1 MRRLFVAVLLTIS
14 TVFPAR
20 VDAAS
25 VAQTWPVDK
34 EPFGVTVDPRD
45 GLVYVAN
52 SDASI
57 SPFGGGLLSIIDP
70 RSSSP
75 RTVAISFK
83 PIMSAIDPSLG
94 QLFVTTARD
103 WLLVIDLQ
111 TMSEVHRSLGG
122 GLGIAVDQQ
131 THRVYST
138 WSDGLA
144 VMDGATGLQVTRLA
158 APVGDAWW
166 GVALDPST
174 HRIYLTNLNVSAPS
188 LVVLDD
194 RDLSLVANIPLPE
207 IPRFAL
213 AVDAARQLV
222 YVSGYTEAGNLYVI
236 DATSLHI
243 ARTISVG
250 SFPISAT
257 LVPETDRLYVSN
269 VGSRSLSIVDTTT
282 LALVQTIALPWQPGQ
297 SALHPDGRLYVSGF
311 DARLAGAILLTNSAP
326 VIDSVILSPSPP
338 GTNDVLQSSIA
349 AHDADADPLTYR
361 YEWLRNGVSLAGAT
375 GPSLDLSMSGHGD
388 RGDTISVRVTASDGQ
403 ATSELAMSSVVVAD
417 SAPTASVV
425 LDVTTPTTNEV
436 IIATVT
442 SSDADGDGLTWTFT
456 WKVNGNI
463 RQVVSGA
470 NGSDRFDLSSA
481 GNGDRGDTIAVD
493 VVASDGT
500 LQSPTASAAAIV
512 ANTPPMVTVSLSDT
526 TPRTNQIL
534 TATAAGADADA
545 DALSY
550 TYTWR
555 VNGVLRRTVST
566 PSTSDSFDVGL
577 KGNGDNG
584 DTVDVSVFASDS
596 DASSVAAGATAIVT
610 PGGR

>member
-1 MRRLFVAVLLTIS
+1 MHRLFVAALVTVS
-14 TVFPAR
+14 MVFPGS

-70 RSSSP
+70 MSSSP
-75 RTVAISFK
+75 RTVALSYK

-94 QLFVTTARD
+94 RLFVTTARD

-111 TMSEVHRSLGG
+111 AMSEVNRSLGG

-138 WSDGLA
+138 WSEGLA
-144 VMDGATGLQVTRLA
+144 VMDGATGVQVTRLA

-174 HRIYLTNLNVSAPS
+174 HRIYLTNLNLSAPS
-188 LVVLDD
+188 LVVLDN

-213 AVDAARQLV
+213 AVDAERQLV

-236 DATSLHI
+236 DATALQI

-269 VGSRSLSIVDTTT
+269 AGSRSLSVVDTATF
-282 LALVQTIALPWQPGQ
+282 AVVQTIALPWQPGQ
-297 SALHPDGRLYVSGF
+297 SALHPDGRLYVAGF
-311 DARLAGAILLTNSAP
+311 DARLAGAVLLTNSAP
-326 VIDSVILSPSPP
+326 VIDGVTLSPSPP
-338 GTNDVLQSSIA
+338 HTNDVLQSSVA
-349 AHDADADPLTYR
+349 AHDADGDPVVYS
-361 YEWLRNGVSLAGAT
+361 YEWLRNGAPLVNVT
-375 GPSLDLSMSGHGD
+375 GPSLDLSVAGHGD
-388 RGDTISVRVTASDGQ
+388 RGDTITVRVTATDGQ
-403 ATSELAMSSVVVAD
+403 ATSVPVS
-417 SAPTASVV
+417 ASVV
-425 LDVTTPTTNEV
+425 IADAAPSIGVVLNLTAPRTNEV
-436 IIATVT
+436 VTATAT
-442 SSDADGDGLTWTFT
+442 SSDADGDSLTYTFT
-456 WKVNGNI
+456 WKVNS
-463 RQVVSGA
+463 VVRASA
-470 NGSDRFDLSSA
+470 SSPNSSSSFDLAVA
-481 GNGDRGDTIAVD
+481 GNGDRGQTVQVE

-500 LQSPTASAAAIV
+500 LDSPVASASAVV
-512 ANTPPMVTVSLSDT
+512 ANTSPTVTVSVSDAAPQSRDVLVAT
-526 TPRTNQIL
+526 TNAQ
-534 TATAAGADADA
+534 DADA
-545 DALSY
+545 DPLAL
-550 TYTWR
+550 TYTWS
-555 VNGVLRRTVST
+555 VNGIVKQTGASN
-566 PSTSDSFDVGL
+566 SFDLAV
-577 KGNGDNG
+577 KGQGDNG
-584 DTVDVSVFASDS
+584 DVITVTATASDGS
-596 DASSVAAGATAIVT
+596 ASATASASATVT
-610 PGGR
+610 PGRRH